1 MQRSEVIEKVNTVMH
16 QGFEIPME
24 RLTPGARLYEELE
37 LDSLDAIDMIVALE
51 EKIGRKVNI
60 ERFKTART
68 ISDIYD
74 VVFEFAGESQHETKT
89 AH

>member
-24 RLTPGARLYEELE
+24 KLTPGARLYEELE

-74 VVFEFAGESQHETKT
+74 VVFELAGESQHETKT

>member
-74 VVFEFAGESQHETKT
+74 VVFELAGESKHETKT

>member
-1 MQRSEVIEKVNTVMH
+1 MQRPEVVEKVNAVMH

-24 RLTPGARLYEELE
+24 KLRPEARLYEELE

-51 EKIGRKVNI
+51 EKVGRKVNI

-68 ISDIYD
+68 INDIYTI
-74 VVFEFAGESQHETKT
+74 VGELLDEQSKPN
-89 AH
+89 